1 MVAARMSKLE
11 GKLST
16 IDCPSCHYTLSS
28 LVMRCDA
35 SMGGECL
42 MVAHCGHCG
51 EWVDVEQAR
60 TVEEEFHLAAESAR
74 ARGCRTC
81 GTPEL
86 SVEFRCDLASRD
98 CFIEATCAA
107 GHSHRL

>member
-1 MVAARMSKLE
+1 MLAERMSKLE
-11 GKLST
+11 GKLRT
-16 IDCPSCHYTLSS
+16 IDCPSCHHSLSS
-28 LVMRCDA
+28 LVLRCDA
-35 SMGGECL
+35 SMGGECPI
-42 MVAHCGHCG
+42 VAHCDHCG
-51 EWVDVEQAR
+51 EWVDVEQAP
-60 TVEEEFHLAAESAR
+60 TVEEELRMVTESAR

-86 SVEFRCDLASRD
+86 SIEFRCDLASRD